1 MQDKEKTTFGT
12 PKSNFEF
19 NLMPF
24 GLTNATA
31 MVQSVME
38 CVLGGLTEK
47 ECLIY
52 LDNIVVFS
60 KFLKGHIES

>member
-19 NLMPF
+19 NVMPF

-38 CVLGGLTEK
+38 CVLGGLGGERVPDISGQHCCIQQIL
-47 ECLIY
+47 ERAY
-52 LDNIVVFS
+52 
-60 KFLKGHIES
+60 